1 MHTHSKEFQLNL
13 TPEKAYEVLI
23 EGNERFRN
31 NIKKNRDLLKQMS
44 DTSTGQY
51 PFAVAL
57 SCMDS
62 RTSVELIFD
71 QGIGNIFSI
80 RIAGNIINEDI
91 LGSMEY
97 ACKVVGAKVI
107 VILGHTHCGAIKGA
121 CDNVQLGNL
130 TSLLDKI
137 QPVVQQTAEDNDRKD
152 KNFPDKVA
160 HANVTHTIEEVLDK
174 SPIIRELYEKGTIG
188 ILGAMYS
195 VEKGEVTFIK
205 EMFSNATVD
214 QYQQME
220 TV

>member
-1 MHTHSKEFQLNL
+1 MHTHTKEFQLNL
-13 TPEKAYEVLI
+13 TPEKAYQVLI
-23 EGNERFRN
+23 EGNERFKN
-31 NIKKNRDLLKQMS
+31 NIKMNRDLIQQMA
-44 DTSTGQY
+44 DTASGQY

-62 RTSVELIFD
+62 RTSVELVFD

-80 RIAGNIINEDI
+80 RIAGNVINEDI

-97 ACKVVGAKVI
+97 ACQVAGAKVI

-130 TSLLDKI
+130 TGLLNKI
-137 QPVVQQTAEDNDRKD
+137 KPVVEQTAEDNDIKD
-152 KNFPDKVA
+152 PNFPDKVA
-160 HANVTHTIEEVLDK
+160 HANVFHTIEDVLDK

-188 ILGAMYS
+188 ILGAIYS
-195 VEKGEVTFIK
+195 VETGGVTFTK
-205 EMFSNATVD
+205 EMFNNATVD
-214 QYQQME
+214 QYQEMS

>member
-1 MHTHSKEFQLNL
+1 MHTHTKEFQLTL
-13 TPEKAYEVLI
+13 TPQKAFEVLI

-31 NIKKNRDLLKQMS
+31 NIKMNRDLLQQMI

-71 QGIGNIFSI
+71 QGIGNIFSL
-80 RIAGNIINEDI
+80 RIAGNIINKDI

-97 ACKVVGAKVI
+97 ACQVVGAKVI

-121 CDNVQLGNL
+121 CENVQLGNL
-130 TSLLDKI
+130 TGLLDKI
-137 QPVVQQTAEDNDRKD
+137 QPVVQQTAENNDRKD

-160 HANVTHTIEEVLDK
+160 YANVIHTINDVLDK
-174 SPIIRELYEKGTIG
+174 SPIIRALYNKGTIG

-195 VEKGEVTFIK
+195 VETGEVTFIK
-205 EMFSNATVD
+205 EMFNNAPVH
-214 QYQQME
+214 QHQQME

>member
-23 EGNERFRN
+23 EGNDRFRN
-31 NIKKNRDLLKQMS
+31 NIKMNRDLMQQMT

-62 RTSVELIFD
+62 RTSVELVFD

-80 RIAGNIINEDI
+80 RIAGNIVNEDI

-97 ACKVVGAKVI
+97 ACQVVGTKVI
-107 VILGHTHCGAIKGA
+107 VVLGHTHCGAIKGA

-130 TSLLDKI
+130 TGLLNKI
-137 QPVVQQTAEDNDRKD
+137 RPVVEQTGEDNDSKD
-152 KNFPDKVA
+152 PNFADKVA
-160 HANVTHTIEEVLDK
+160 HANVIHTIEDVLEK
-174 SPIIRELYEKGTIG
+174 SPIIRELFEKGTIG
-188 ILGAMYS
+188 ILGGMYS
-195 VEKGEVTFIK
+195 VETGGVSFIK
-205 EMFSNATVD
+205 EMFNNTTVD
-214 QYQQME
+214 QYQEME